1 MTVLGQHFKP
11 HFSKEEVHQVINQNA
26 GVDSD
31 LIPEEG
37 QKDMSKLVTDIIRS
51 ERAGTITQ
59 TKRDEWTEY
68 LVDRA
73 VAFLHKECPNYKKI
87 QDKVAE

>member
-1 MTVLGQHFKP
+1 M
-11 HFSKEEVHQVINQNA
+11 NQNA

-31 LIPEEG
+31 LIPDEG
-37 QKDMSKLVTDIIRS
+37 QRDMSKLVTDIIRS
-51 ERAGTITQ
+51 ERAGAITQ

-73 VAFLHKECPNYKKI
+73 IAFLHKECPNYKKI
-87 QDKVAE
+87 QAKVDE